1 MRKLLVVTAILIAG
15 STAFRFLS
23 RRPRSRLKDR
33 VLNAIEACPPIAKM
47 SALQQQNEDVIK
59 LLREQNELLRQRIP
73 VDGLSVAR
81 PA

>member
-23 RRPRSRLKDR
+23 RRPRARLKDR
-33 VLNAIEACPPIAKM
+33 VPNAIEACPPIAKM
-47 SALQQQNEDVIK
+47 SALQQQNEDVLA
-59 LLREQNELLRQRIP
+59 LLREENELLRRRVQ
-73 VDGLSVAR
+73 VDGLSVTQ